1 MKKPILLLLVF
12 LFSCS
17 SLDSYNIYI
26 DSNEGDDKN
35 SGNSK
40 QNAWASLVNLD
51 NTILKPGTTIH
62 LKADSEFNGVIEIND
77 SGRDDNPIIFKS
89 YGNGKK
95 PIVNGNGEK
104 THTILLDNVEH
115 IIIDG
120 IEISNKGIERLEA
133 RTGLT
138 ILAEDSGEL
147 NNIVIQNMVIRDVNG
162 SLVKSDGGGS
172 AILIRKF
179 GEKIRSRING
189 LQILNNHIYKTER
202 NAINFRA
209 SANRDKWYPNL
220 NVIVKNNLIEKV
232 PGDGIVIF
240 GCDGAIVEHNTLR
253 DFPDI
258 LPEPEAAAGI
268 WPYSSDNTIIQF
280 NEVSGHKAK
289 WDAQGYDSD
298 WNSVGTI
305 IQNNYSHD
313 NNGGFVLVCNAG
325 SSYGEKIN
333 IGTSNTIIR
342 NNLSINDGIRP
353 YPTSRRGVFSP
364 TFHITGPVENT
375 YIHDNIIIIPKK
387 NQNVD
392 NTIVRIDNWG
402 GPWPMK
408 TNFENNKFYFEGDM
422 KNQLRKRKN
431 IEFIGNVFS
440 KELVETEM
448 DYSKNSILK
457 IQNIDIEVIK
467 NKFLNENKILPKQ
480 TFN

>member
-17 SLDSYNIYI
+17 NIDNYNIYI

-35 SGNSK
+35 LGNSK
-40 QNAWASLVNLD
+40 QNPWASLVNLD
-51 NTILKPGTTIH
+51 NIILKPGTIIH
-62 LKADSEFNGVIEIND
+62 LKTDSEFNGVIEIND
-77 SGRDDNPIIFKS
+77 SGTDDNPIIFKS
-89 YGNGKK
+89 YGNGNK

-104 THTILLDNVEH
+104 THTILLNNVEH

-147 NNIVIQNMVIRDVNG
+147 KNIVIKNMVIRDVNG

-179 GEKIRSRING
+179 GEKIKSRING

-253 DFPDI
+253 DFPDV
-258 LPEPEAAAGI
+258 LPDSEAAAGI

-313 NNGGFVLVCNAG
+313 NYGGFVLVCNAG
-325 SSYGEKIN
+325 SSYGDKIN
-333 IGTSNTIIR
+333 IGTANTIIR

-353 YPTSRRGVFSP
+353 YPTTRRGVFSP

-375 YIHDNIIIIPKK
+375 HIHDNIIIIPKK

-408 TNFENNKFYFEGDM
+408 TTFENNKFYFEGDM
-422 KNQLRKRKN
+422 KNQLRKRKD
-431 IEFIGNVFS
+431 IEFIGNIFS
-440 KELVETEM
+440 KQLVETEM
-448 DYSKNSILK
+448 NYTNNSISKTENFDL
-457 IQNIDIEVIK
+457 EAIK
-467 NKFLNENKILPKQ
+467 NKFLNENKILPK
-480 TFN
+480 

>member
-1 MKKPILLLLVF
+1 MKKLILLLLVF

-17 SLDSYNIYI
+17 NLDSYNIYI
-26 DSNEGDDKN
+26 DSNEGDNKN

-40 QNAWASLVNLD
+40 QNAWATLVNLD
-51 NTILKPGTTIH
+51 KTKLKPGTTIH
-62 LKADSEFNGVIEIND
+62 LKANSEFNGFIEIND
-77 SGRDDNPIIFKS
+77 SGIEGSPIILKS

-95 PIVNGNGEK
+95 PIINGNGK
-104 THTILLDNVEH
+104 KKYTILLNNVEQ

-120 IEISNKGIERLEA
+120 IEITNKGSQRLEA

-138 ILAEDSGEL
+138 ILAENSGDL

-162 SLVKSDGGGS
+162 SLVKNDGGGS

-179 GEKIRSRING
+179 GEKLKSRING
-189 LQILNNHIYKTER
+189 LKILNNHIYKTER

-209 SANRDKWYPNL
+209 SADRDKWYPNL

-240 GCDGAIVEHNTLR
+240 GCDGAIVEHNILR

-258 LPEPEAAAGI
+258 LPYSEAAAGI
-268 WPYSSDNTIIQF
+268 WPFSSDNTIIQY

-289 WDAQGYDSD
+289 WDGQGYDSD

-313 NNGGFVLVCNAG
+313 NYGGFLLVCNAG
-325 SSYGEKIN
+325 SSYGKKIN
-333 IGTSNTIIR
+333 IGTVNTIIR

-353 YPTSRRGVFSP
+353 YPTTRRGIFSP

-375 YIHDNIIIIPKK
+375 YIQDNIIIIPKK
-387 NQNVD
+387 NLNVD

-408 TNFENNKFYFEGDM
+408 TTFDNNKFYFNGEM
-422 KNQLRKRKN
+422 KNQLRERKN
-431 IEFIGNVFS
+431 IEFVRNVFS
-440 KELVETEM
+440 KKLKESGI
-448 DYSKNSILK
+448 DYSKNKVLRTENF
-457 IQNIDIEVIK
+457 NIELIK
-467 NKFLNENKILPKQ
+467 NKFLQDNKILPK
-480 TFN
+480 

>member
-1 MKKPILLLLVF
+1 MKKLILLLIVF
-12 LFSCS
+12 LSSCS
-17 SLDSYNIYI
+17 NLDSHSIYI

-40 QNAWASLVNLD
+40 QNAWATLVNLD
-51 NTILKPGTTIH
+51 KTKLKPGTTIY
-62 LKADSEFNGVIEIND
+62 LKANSEFNGFIEIND
-77 SGRDDNPIIFKS
+77 SGIEGSPIILKS

-95 PIVNGNGEK
+95 PIINGNGK
-104 THTILLDNVEH
+104 KKYTILLNNVEQ

-120 IEISNKGIERLEA
+120 IEITNKGSQRLEA

-138 ILAEDSGEL
+138 ILAENSGDL

-162 SLVKSDGGGS
+162 SLVKNDGGGS

-179 GEKIRSRING
+179 GEKLKSRING
-189 LQILNNHIYKTER
+189 LKILNNHIYKTER

-209 SANRDKWYPNL
+209 SADRDKWYPNL

-258 LPEPEAAAGI
+258 LPDSEAAAGI
-268 WPYSSDNTIIQF
+268 WPFSSDNTIIQF

-289 WDAQGYDSD
+289 WDGQGYDSD

-313 NNGGFVLVCNAG
+313 NYGGFLLVCNAG
-325 SSYGEKIN
+325 SSYGKKIN
-333 IGTSNTIIR
+333 IGTVNTIIR

-353 YPTSRRGVFSP
+353 YPTTRRGVFSP

-375 YIHDNIIIIPKK
+375 YIQDNIIIIPKK
-387 NQNVD
+387 NLNVD

-408 TNFENNKFYFEGDM
+408 TTFENNKFYFESEM
-422 KNQLRKRKN
+422 KNQLRERKN
-431 IEFIGNVFS
+431 IEFVGNIFS
-440 KELVETEM
+440 KKLKESGI
-448 DYSKNSILK
+448 DYSKNTVSRTENF
-457 IQNIDIEVIK
+457 NIELIK
-467 NKFLNENKILPKQ
+467 NKFLQENKILPK
-480 TFN
+480 

>member
-26 DSNEGDDKN
+26 DSNDGDDKN

-51 NTILKPGTTIH
+51 NIILKPGTTIH

-77 SGRDDNPIIFKS
+77 SGKENNPIFFKS

-104 THTILLDNVEH
+104 KHTILLNNVEH

-179 GEKIRSRING
+179 GEKIKSRING

-253 DFPDI
+253 DFPDV
-258 LPEPEAAAGI
+258 LPDTEAAAGI

-313 NNGGFVLVCNAG
+313 NYGGFVLVCNAG
-325 SSYGEKIN
+325 SSYGDKIN
-333 IGTSNTIIR
+333 IGTANTIIR

-353 YPTSRRGVFSP
+353 YPTTRRGVFSP

-375 YIHDNIIIIPKK
+375 HIHDNIIIIPKK

-408 TNFENNKFYFEGDM
+408 TTFENNKFYFEGDM
-422 KNQLRKRKN
+422 KNQLQKRKD

-440 KELVETEM
+440 KQLVETEM
-448 DYSKNSILK
+448 NYTKNSISKTENFDL
-457 IQNIDIEVIK
+457 EAIK
-467 NKFLNENKILPKQ
+467 NKFLNENKILPK
-480 TFN
+480 